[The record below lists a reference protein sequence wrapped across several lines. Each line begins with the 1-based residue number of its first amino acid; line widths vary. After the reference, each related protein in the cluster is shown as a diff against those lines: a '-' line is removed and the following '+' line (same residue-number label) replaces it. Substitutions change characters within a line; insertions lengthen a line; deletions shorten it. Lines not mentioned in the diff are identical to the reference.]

1 MNRAGDI
8 SFARAC
14 ILISVSNTD
23 EGVRGGKNCGSNL
36 CMNGHQG
43 VSAAGEAHRR
53 VGEDGRVAA
62 AEALPGKEHDGM
74 GTSLFAPQNS
84 LIFCRSS

>member
-1 MNRAGDI
+1 MD
-8 SFARAC
+8 
-14 ILISVSNTD
+14 
-23 EGVRGGKNCGSNL
+23 
-36 CMNGHQG
+36 GHQEG

-53 VGEDGRVAA
+53 AGEDGRVAA